1 MPQKVLKCVIQ
12 LEIHAVTCP
21 GVMLPRKDEV
31 YINICMLGQYWK
43 TKCFMPVFPLLIHE
57 SLQFEKVFGRDV
69 VDPADVAAFLE
80 CDTTK
85 FELMQYSPS
94 VDEILANYE
103 DNTRNFLFPE
113 PKLTPSY
120 PGVDREALMKR
131 CSPAFLI
138 APKLEFSTTTT
149 ITECCPR
156 SPKKVSSSLCLSE
169 SGRKENQ
176 FRRPRCAKSFNLIGK
191 SCSEKKSVKEHKKP
205 ATAVRSRS
213 LSPYCRKC
221 LLELCSD
228 DGQHSS
234 PCKSDSI
241 SRTSFTNHSRDRNQC
256 EKKHSS
262 SLSCSSFNRSAKPRP
277 RTASPSIYHNDSCRS
292 RYNIGKSFDVREPV
306 SWDELS
312 SEAEELISYPLK
324 ATTRD
329 NPNDPYSSSVCSRRK
344 PPCNPNRLYFD
355 PVSHPAWDRIHERVQ
370 NLLASIDAQ
379 ERASAR
385 NISFTCPPCS

>member
-1 MPQKVLKCVIQ
+1 MPQKFLKCVIQ

-21 GVMLPRKDEV
+21 GVMLPRKDEL
-31 YINICMLGQYWK
+31 YINIYMLGQYWK
-43 TKCFMPVFPLLIHE
+43 TKCFMPIFPLLIHE
-57 SLQFEKVFGRDV
+57 SLQFEKVFGKDV

-94 VDEILANYE
+94 GITTKY
-103 DNTRNFLFPE
+103 
-113 PKLTPSY
+113 
-120 PGVDREALMKR
+120 
-131 CSPAFLI
+131 LI

-156 SPKKVSSSLCLSE
+156 SPKKISSSLCLSE

-191 SCSEKKSVKEHKKP
+191 SCSEKKSEKERKKP
-205 ATAVRSRS
+205 AVAARSRS

-221 LLELCSD
+221 LLELCLD

-234 PCKSDSI
+234 PRKSDSFG
-241 SRTSFTNHSRDRNQC
+241 RTFTNRSCDRNTC

-262 SLSCSSFNRSAKPRP
+262 SLSCSSFDRSAKSRP
-277 RTASPSIYHNDSCRS
+277 RTASPSICHNDSYRS
-292 RYNIGKSFDVREPV
+292 RYDITKNFDAREPI

-312 SEAEELISYPLK
+312 SEAEELISFPLNS
-324 ATTRD
+324 TTRD
-329 NPNDPYSSSVCSRRK
+329 NPSDLCSSSVCSRRK
-344 PPCNPNRLYFD
+344 PPCQTNRFYFD

-385 NISFTCPPCS
+385 NINFTCPPCS

>member
-21 GVMLPRKDEV
+21 GVMLPRKDEL
-31 YINICMLGQYWK
+31 YINIYMLGQYWK
-43 TKCFMPVFPLLIHE
+43 TKCFMPIFPLLIHE
-57 SLQFEKVFGRDV
+57 SLQFEKVFGKDV

-103 DNTRNFLFPE
+103 DSTRNFLFPE

-120 PGVDREALMKR
+120 PGVDREVLMKR

-156 SPKKVSSSLCLSE
+156 SPKKISSSLCLSE

-176 FRRPRCAKSFNLIGK
+176 FRRPRCAKSFNLIGR
-191 SCSEKKSVKEHKKP
+191 SCSEKKSEKERKKP
-205 ATAVRSRS
+205 AVAARSRS

-221 LLELCSD
+221 LLELCLD

-234 PCKSDSI
+234 PRKSDSFG
-241 SRTSFTNHSRDRNQC
+241 RTFTNRSCDRNPC

-262 SLSCSSFNRSAKPRP
+262 SISCSSFDRSAKPRP
-277 RTASPSIYHNDSCRS
+277 RTASPSICHIDSCRS
-292 RYNIGKSFDVREPV
+292 RYDIAKNFDAKEPI

-312 SEAEELISYPLK
+312 SEAEELISFPLNS
-324 ATTRD
+324 TTRD
-329 NPNDPYSSSVCSRRK
+329 NPSDLCSSSAHSRRK
-344 PPCNPNRLYFD
+344 PPCQTNRFYFD

-385 NISFTCPPCS
+385 NINFTCPPCS